1 MHPPPSLE
9 RHGPLGRFDASTE
22 VGYGRWLV
30 LRIRSHGAMMA
41 AASLAAWL
49 VVPIVGDA
57 MLPAGRGVPALYG
70 VCWGIFVPMLV
81 GMLVYLRRSGTLR
94 WIIQLATLGVAV
106 TSLGSLL
113 LLGPALD
120 DLSSAYLATGI
131 FFASIGPLVLL
142 PFAPTLVLGVAT
154 FAAALGQAV
163 SHHHGPWDVS
173 LSVMS
178 SGAGI
183 SSLVVGPAMA
193 FASERWLREAY
204 ANELTIAHQRQLLR
218 RFAPSSVVSRIELGD
233 ATVSQPQRR
242 RVTVL
247 FCDVVGFT
255 TMADR
260 VDPEGLAEIVNDYLG
275 NVSALIER
283 HGGTVNEFA
292 GDGVMAIF
300 GAPEQMDPRDQVL
313 AAVAAAQELQG
324 SLPEWSQDW
333 YQHGI
338 VSDAQARIGINTG
351 MVSVGTFGS
360 AVRAT
365 YTGIGLQTNIAARVQ
380 AEAEPGGILL
390 SNTSWHLVK
399 DRVACEPRG
408 EVLVKGVHFPI
419 ELYAPASS

>member
-1 MHPPPSLE
+1 MHPPSLE
-9 RHGPLGRFDASTE
+9 RHGLLGRFDAPTE
-22 VGYGRWLV
+22 AEYRRWLV
-30 LRIRSHGAMMA
+30 LRIRSLGGAMTV
-41 AASLAAWL
+41 ASVAAWL
-49 VVPIVGDA
+49 VVPVVAD
-57 MLPAGRGVPALYG
+57 LLVPADRGVATSYA
-70 VCWGIFVPMLV
+70 VCWGIFVPMLAAILAYV
-81 GMLVYLRRSGTLR
+81 RRSETQR
-94 WIIQLATLGVAV
+94 WLIHLATVACTV
-106 TSLGSLL
+106 SPLGSLL
-113 LLGPALD
+113 LLGPALHVE
-120 DLSSAYLATGI
+120 AGVYLAAGI
-131 FFASIGPLVLL
+131 FFASVAPLVLL
-142 PFAPTLVLGVAT
+142 PFRITVVLGGAVFAT
-154 FAAALGQAV
+154 ALGQAV
-163 SHHHGPWDVS
+163 THQHGAWDVS
-173 LSVMS
+173 LSVMCA
-178 SGAGI
+178 GAGI
-183 SSLVVGPAMA
+183 SALLVGPAMA

-204 ANELTIAHQRQLLR
+204 ANELTIAHQRRLLR

-275 NVSALIER
+275 KVSALIER

-300 GAPEQMDPRDQVL
+300 GAPEQMDARDQVL
-313 AAVAAAQELQG
+313 SAVAAAQELQR

-338 VSDAQARIGINTG
+338 VADAQARIGINTG
-351 MVSVGTFGS
+351 MLSVGTFGS

-399 DRVACEPRG
+399 DEIACEPRG

-419 ELYAPASS
+419 ELYALASP